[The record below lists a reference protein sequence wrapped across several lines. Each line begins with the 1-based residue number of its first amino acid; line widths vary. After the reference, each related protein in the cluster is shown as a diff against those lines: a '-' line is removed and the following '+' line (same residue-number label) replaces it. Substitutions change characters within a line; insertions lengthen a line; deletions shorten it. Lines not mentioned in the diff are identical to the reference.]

1 MNTLKIKGPKPFGVI
16 ISSDATKYLQ
26 YVVSGANKV
35 LIVADETVFRYYGNS
50 IKKIVRAECENVY
63 TFIYPAG
70 DNGRTKHCLDKLLI
84 LMTELGITSADCLV
98 AFGGRSSASIVGLAT
113 KIFNGGI
120 PYVFVPT
127 TLMGMIDP
135 VLDGKVGVDFL
146 GRKQLLSA
154 TNYPVACFID
164 TTYLKT
170 LPTECIRDG
179 YAEIIRR
186 AMIGDGNLIKEMQVR
201 KPSFESMIYSSI
213 KTAERL
219 KSRKG
224 FKKKW
229 YFALNFSEV
238 AEKNCAL
245 GTSCDKLIGFGIV
258 TAIDTAMALGVSYG
272 LEEPIL
278 ELLAK
283 YDIKWDVGLSINKTW
298 QKIGEYNGKKITLV
312 LPKTYGRARVVKVTK
327 EKIKES
333 F

>member
-1 MNTLKIKGPKPFGVI
+1 MNTLKIKAPKPFGAI
-16 ISSDATKYLQ
+16 ISNDATKYLQ
-26 YVVSGANKV
+26 YAVSGAKKV
-35 LIVADETVFRYYGNS
+35 LIVADETVFRSYGNS
-50 IKKIVRAECENVY
+50 IKKIARAECENVY

-70 DNGRTKHCLDKLLI
+70 ENGRTKHCLDKLLI
-84 LMTELGITSADCLV
+84 LMTELGITSNDCLV

-146 GRKQLLSA
+146 GRKQLL
-154 TNYPVACFID
+154 TTINHPIACFID

-170 LPTECIRDG
+170 LPNECMRDG

-201 KPSFESMIYSSI
+201 KPNLEDMIYSAI
-213 KTAERL
+213 KVAESC
-219 KSRKG
+219 KNNKG
-224 FKKKW
+224 FKNKW

-238 AEKNCAL
+238 AEKNCAI
-245 GTSCDKLIGFGIV
+245 GTSFDKLIGFGIV
-258 TAIDTAMALGVSYG
+258 TSIDTAMALGVSYG
-272 LEEPIL
+272 LEEQML

-283 YDIKWDVGLSINKTW
+283 YGIKWDVGLSINKTW
-298 QKIGEYNGKKITLV
+298 EKIGEYTGKKITLV
-312 LPKTYGRARVVKVTK
+312 LPKAYGRVKVVKITK